1 LRLRCTGKIEIG
13 LEHVPKKLTDF
24 FDLNMLQV
32 FESERFLFDQMIL
45 SAREALEVNFR
56 LFLASML
63 PPANNFPSIA
73 RENDMGGLEDC

>member
-1 LRLRCTGKIEIG
+1 MFQL
-13 LEHVPKKLTDF
+13 
-24 FDLNMLQV
+24 

-45 SAREALEVNFR
+45 SDREALEVNFR

>member
-1 LRLRCTGKIEIG
+1 LYLGVDYTSTTWETLNLRDDRLCLRRTWKIESG

-45 SAREALEVNFR
+45 SDREAF
-56 LFLASML
+56 
-63 PPANNFPSIA
+63 
-73 RENDMGGLEDC
+73 